1 MPRDSE
7 AIVEFRGVSK
17 SYVLHGPALGL
28 KHTLLHLPSVLRE
41 ARSRPTFLALDGVDF
56 TVERG
61 ESFGIYGPNGSGK
74 STLLGLAAGVLRP
87 TRGEVV
93 VRGRV
98 CPLLETG
105 AGFHGDLTGRENAL
119 LNGMILGLSRREALA
134 QLPGI
139 RAFADIGSYF
149 DEPIRTYS
157 AGMTAR
163 LGFGVAVHTAPDLLL
178 IDEVLAVGDEAFQAR
193 CMERLDELRRAGT
206 TLLIVSHER
215 ERLARFCDRVLRLA
229 RGRVEQL
236 APPAEVWAPAPG
248 VPAHAEAG
256 G

>member
-1 MPRDSE
+1 VVLRDLEHLTQVLLNLTFFMTPTLYGEELVPQGPAPALRAQPDVPPSCRCGGTSCWTAVSTRRRWGGPRS
-7 AIVEFRGVSK
+7 APRRRWHWASSCTGGGGAACRGTLTPSSTFRGVSK

-41 ARSRPTFLALDGVDF
+41 ARSHPTFLALDGVDF
-56 TVERG
+56 TVGRG
-61 ESFGIYGPNGSGK
+61 ECFGIHGPNGSGK

-93 VRGRV
+93 VRR
-98 CPLLETG
+98 PRLPAARDG

-157 AGMTAR
+157 AA
-163 LGFGVAVHTAPDLLL
+163 
-178 IDEVLAVGDEAFQAR
+178 
-193 CMERLDELRRAGT
+193 
-206 TLLIVSHER
+206 
-215 ERLARFCDRVLRLA
+215 
-229 RGRVEQL
+229 
-236 APPAEVWAPAPG
+236 
-248 VPAHAEAG
+248 
-256 G
+256 